1 MPSIAIGRSKGTS
14 TSACQVC
21 TIILSQRVLHFIM
34 QYDTVEKAVKSALN
48 KFGKIDIL
56 VNCKSSS
63 YII

>member
-1 MPSIAIGRSKGTS
+1 MPSLYNNLESVSIA
-14 TSACQVC
+14 
-21 TIILSQRVLHFIM
+21 FIM

-63 YII
+63 YIV